1 MFGGRELKNLELRR
15 RELVLQSTLNRLTMR
30 AELQNL
36 QTALRPADRI
46 VSLIRTLRPWLLL
59 LAPLAGIFAARSLR
73 SNGTVFSKA
82 MGVLKWLQALLA
94 VWKQFKSLSTN
105 SVPEPS
111 PATTAPEARV

>member
-59 LAPLAGIFAARSLR
+59 RAPLAALRRTQPSLQR
-73 SNGTVFSKA
+73 YCFLEGDGGSEVASGAPRGVETVQ
-82 MGVLKWLQALLA
+82 VALH
-94 VWKQFKSLSTN
+94 
-105 SVPEPS
+105 
-111 PATTAPEARV
+111 